1 MSEAVRTSAERIREA
16 MPCSVAMPAGTG
28 KTEII
33 ASLAALAAKAGQ
45 RALILTHTNAGV
57 EALRR
62 RTRRFGVSANAVR
75 IETIAS
81 WSHHLVRQYPQ
92 LAQVTAPAYPNW
104 NESKVYY
111 DGALLVLTSAIMRRV
126 LPASYAFAVIDEY
139 QDCTT
144 RQHALV
150 KAVGEMLPLS
160 VFGDPMQAIFDFD
173 ADPLVNWADVAGSW
187 PTIALTIAPW
197 RWRGHNDDLGQWLIN
212 VRDHFTFERP
222 ISLTETTAVRWIR
235 AEANSYASAV
245 RVCRDLRNEHGTDTI
260 VAIGRWARDCHGV
273 ASRLNGTYTV
283 METIEGEDMVAF
295 ARTVD
300 QGNPYEVAA
309 ATAQFG
315 KDCASGVA
323 DYLTSTDVKKL
334 RAGKTITHLKRPG
347 AEEAQ
352 SRLATLLDDPAPHR
366 VRDALTAIAALPR
379 IRRYRH
385 DAWSTIIKA
394 LSIAHT
400 NNTAVEAAVVQ
411 LRNQTRATGRVAL
424 PHVLARTTLV
434 KGLEYDHAV
443 ILNADAHTPTSLYV
457 ALTRPRKTLTIISQ
471 DPHLSTATLAQP
483 KPRRRVTA
491 RPPLG

>member
-1 MSEAVRTSAERIREA
+1 
-16 MPCSVAMPAGTG
+16 MPAGTG

-33 ASLAALAAKAGQ
+33 ASLAALAAEAGQ

-62 RTRRFGVSANAVR
+62 RTRRFGVAANAVR

-92 LAQVTAPAYPNW
+92 LARITVPTYPDW

-111 DGALLVLTSAIMRRV
+111 DGALRVLTSGIMRRV

-144 RQHALV
+144 RQHALIT
-150 KAVGEMLPLS
+150 AVGEMLPLS

-173 ADPLVNWADVAGSW
+173 ADPLVNWTADVAGRW
-187 PTIALTIAPW
+187 PAIAISIAPW

-212 VRDHFTFERP
+212 VRDDFTLERP
-222 ISLTETTAVRWIR
+222 ISLTGTTAVRWIR

-245 RVCRDLRNEHGTDTI
+245 RVCRDIRNEHGTDTI

-295 ARTVD
+295 ARIVD
-300 QGNPYEVAA
+300 RGNPYEVAA

-323 DYLTSTDVKKL
+323 DHLTSTDVKKL

-352 SRLATLLDDPAPHR
+352 SRLSALLDDPAPRR
-366 VRDALTAIAALPR
+366 VRDALIAIAALPR

-385 DAWSTIIKA
+385 DAWSTISRA
-394 LSIAHT
+394 LSIACI
-400 NNTAVEAAVVQ
+400 NGTAVETAVVE
-411 LRNQTRATGRVAL
+411 LRNQTRVTGRVAL

-443 ILNADAHTPTSLYV
+443 ILNGDAHTPTSLYV

-471 DPHLSTATLAQP
+471 NPHLSTATLTR
-483 KPRRRVTA
+483 PRR
-491 RPPLG
+491 G